1 MKITSESFNDN
12 DSVPGR
18 NAFGIPDPDDHMA
31 LGGNLNPQLS
41 WSDVPVEA
49 CSLILFCIDP
59 DVPSSADD
67 VNQEGKVIP
76 ASLPR
81 VDFFHWIMV
90 DLPASDDGLA
100 EGECSQEVTPSGKV
114 NPAGPPGTR
123 QGVNNYTDFLAG
135 NKTMG
140 GEYRGYDGPCPPWND
155 EILHHYHF
163 RLYAIDLEKC
173 PVEDG
178 FRGPE
183 VLSAIEGHVVAE
195 AEIVGTYSLNPAL
208 SG

>member
-100 EGECSQEVTPSGKV
+100 EGECSQEVTPGGKV
-114 NPAGPPGTR
+114 NPAGCKQLHRFPRG
-123 QGVNNYTDFLAG
+123 QQNNG
-135 NKTMG
+135 W
-140 GEYRGYDGPCPPWND
+140 RVS
-155 EILHHYHF
+155 
-163 RLYAIDLEKC
+163 RLRWTLPA
-173 PVEDG
+173 VE
-178 FRGPE
+178 R
-183 VLSAIEGHVVAE
+183 
-195 AEIVGTYSLNPAL
+195 
-208 SG
+208 